1 MTRSNNFQDA
11 NIICSSALDI
21 DEIPAGRR
29 SRRLIELGHDGL
41 GRAVRTPVVIVRG
54 RRPGPVFGITCAL
67 HGNELNGILVAHRL
81 LEILD
86 PNVLRGTVVVC
97 PALNVPGYLCY
108 EREFRDGR
116 DLNHLM
122 PGVADGDESQAYAHR
137 LLDRV
142 VSRFDVLVDLHTA
155 SFGRIN
161 SLYVRADMSDPVTA
175 RMAYL
180 QRPRIILHNPP
191 SDRTLRGAVAE
202 LGTPAITV
210 EIGDPQIFQ
219 PRHVRPTLA
228 GVRAVLSHF
237 RMLPKRAATLGD
249 APIVCS
255 DSRWLYAT
263 RGGLLDVLPDV
274 AASVER
280 DAVIAR
286 QVDIFGDL
294 VAEYRAPEDGVVI
307 GKSVNP
313 VSPTGARILHLG
325 RVATEE
331 TRLVSPKEALE
342 TGVYAAAE
350 A

>member
-1 MTRSNNFQDA
+1 MTRSNNFLDA
-11 NIICSSALDI
+11 NIVCTAALELDDLPI
-21 DEIPAGRR
+21 GRS

-41 GRAVRTPVVIVRG
+41 GRAVRTPVVVVRG

-67 HGNELNGILVAHRL
+67 HGNELNGILVVHRL
-81 LEILD
+81 LQTLD
-86 PNVLRGTVVVC
+86 PAALRGTVVVC
-97 PALNVPGYLCY
+97 PALNVPGYLSY

-122 PGVADGDESQAYAHR
+122 PGVPDGDESQVYAHR
-137 LLDRV
+137 LLERV
-142 VSRFDVLVDLHTA
+142 AVKFDVLVDLHTA

-161 SLYVRADMSDPVTA
+161 SLYVRADMQDPVTA

-180 QRPRIILHNPP
+180 QRPQIILHNPA

-202 LGTPAITV
+202 LGIPAITV
-210 EIGDPQIFQ
+210 EIGDPQVFQ

-237 RMLPKRAATLGD
+237 RMLPKRGAAQGD
-249 APIVCS
+249 APVVCS
-255 DSRWLYAT
+255 DSHWLYT
-263 RGGLLDVLPDV
+263 HHGGLLEVLPGV
-274 AASVER
+274 AAPVE
-280 DAVIAR
+280 AGTVIAR

-294 VAEYRAPEDGVVI
+294 VCEYRAPEDGVVI

-325 RVATEE
+325 RVATEGD
-331 TRLVSPKEALE
+331 RLVSPAEALE
-342 TGVYAAAE
+342 TGVYRRVE
-350 A
+350 T